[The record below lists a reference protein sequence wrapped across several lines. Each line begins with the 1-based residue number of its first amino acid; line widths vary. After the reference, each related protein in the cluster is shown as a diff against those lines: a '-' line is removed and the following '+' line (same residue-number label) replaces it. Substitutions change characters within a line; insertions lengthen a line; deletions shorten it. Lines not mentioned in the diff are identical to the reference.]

1 MNVKHVIW
9 ASIMSTTI
17 SCQSVKKEY
26 TSFEEYPIPEGK
38 LVEMEYSPIET
49 KFTLWAPTAEEVRVL
64 LYDSGN
70 EGSAYQTLSLE
81 MGEDGIWNTSI
92 KEDLKGK
99 FYTFNVKVNGKWLG
113 DTPGI
118 MAKAVGVNGKRAAVI
133 DLRSTDPEGWA
144 NDVRPLLKDYA
155 DIIVYEMH
163 HRDFSLD
170 SVSGIRNKGKFLA
183 LTELGTTTS
192 QGEKTGIDHLKEL
205 GVTHVHILPSY
216 DYASVD
222 ESKPDKAQYN
232 WGYDPQNYNVPDG
245 SYSTDPYKPDVR
257 IKEFKQMV
265 QALHKAGIR
274 VVLDVV
280 YNHTFNTEES
290 NFERTVPGYFYRQ
303 TKDGK
308 PANGSGCGNETASD
322 RAMMRKYMVESVL
335 YWINEYHI
343 DGFRFDLMGIHDIE
357 TMNEIRAAVDKIDPS
372 IFIYGEGWAASAP
385 QLDQEELAMKAN
397 IYKMPRIA
405 AFSDEMRDGL
415 RGGWDDD
422 RKGAFLI
429 GQPGHEMSI
438 KFGLVGAVKHP
449 QVINDSVNYSKEP
462 WALQPTQMI
471 SYVSCHDDMC
481 LADRLKATMPD
492 ATDEER
498 ASLHKLA
505 ETFVFTSQ
513 GVPFIFA
520 GDEMMRDKKGI
531 HNSYNSP
538 DSINTIDW
546 RNKTIHHDVFD
557 YVRELI
563 TLRKNHPAFRMGDAD
578 KVRQYMEFLPVEGSN
593 LVAFILKDNANGDSW
608 KNIIVAFN
616 SRKEPAKLS
625 IPAGRYTIVC
635 KDGKIKQSGMGQV
648 SGNEII
654 VPAVSYT
661 HLTLPTIA

>member
-385 QLDQEELAMKAN
+385 QLNQEELAMKAN

-563 TLRKNHPAFRMGDAD
+563 ILRKNHPAFRMGDAD

-654 VPAVSYT
+654 VPARSAMII
-661 HLTLPTIA
+661 HQ